1 MDSLDPLP
9 PERVDAY
16 LRRIGAERPDHP
28 TEAALRELQL
38 RHLEAVPFENLSV
51 HLREDVVL
59 DAAALVGK
67 VVDRGRGGFC
77 YELNGAFA
85 ALLRALGYGVEL
97 LQARVYGDDGRPGIP
112 YDHLALRVRAAD
124 GGGRAWLTDVGFGD
138 HSHFPLD
145 LDERGEQKDPAGVF
159 RIVEAAG
166 PGPGGGGGA
175 GPEDGSGPDA
185 GARTGTDAGA
195 GSGTD
200 AGARTGPDAGADG
213 DLDVVRDGR
222 PRYRLERRPRAL
234 ADFAA
239 GAWWHR
245 TSPESPFTR
254 SPVCSLL
261 TGRGRVTLSGR
272 RLITTEDGSRAE
284 RVLSDDGELL
294 AVYRDRFG
302 IRLDRPPVPLHPRP

>member
-16 LRRIGAERPDHP
+16 LRRIGAERPDRP

-38 RHLEAVPFENLSV
+38 RHLQAVPFENLSV

-112 YDHLALRVRAAD
+112 YDHLALRVRAVD
-124 GGGRAWLTDVGFGD
+124 GGGRAWLADVGFGD

-166 PGPGGGGGA
+166 SGPEGGGGA
-175 GPEDGSGPDA
+175 GPEGGSGPDDRA
-185 GARTGTDAGA
+185 DGGTDAGA
-195 GSGTD
+195 G
-200 AGARTGPDAGADG
+200 AGPDAGAGG

-272 RLITTEDGSRAE
+272 RLITTEGGSRAE

>member
-1 MDSLDPLP
+1 MDPLP

-16 LRRIGAERPDHP
+16 LRRIGAERPDRP

-85 ALLRALGYGVEL
+85 ALLRALGYRVEL
-97 LQARVYGDDGRPGIP
+97 LQARVYGDDGHPGIP

-145 LDERGEQKDPAGVF
+145 LDERGEQEDPAGVF
-159 RIVEAAG
+159 RIVEA
-166 PGPGGGGGA
+166 PGP
-175 GPEDGSGPDA
+175 GPEDGGGAEPEDGAGEGPEDGAGEGPEDGAGEDSGA
-185 GARTGTDAGA
+185 GTGTA
-195 GSGTD
+195 
-200 AGARTGPDAGADG
+200 AGADG

-234 ADFAA
+234 ADFAV

-272 RLITTEDGSRAE
+272 RLITTEDGSRTE
-284 RVLSDDGELL
+284 RVLSGDGELL

>member
-16 LRRIGAERPDHP
+16 LRRIGAERPDRP

-85 ALLRALGYGVEL
+85 ALLRALGYRVEL
-97 LQARVYGDDGRPGIP
+97 LQARVYGDDGHPGIP

-145 LDERGEQKDPAGVF
+145 LDERGEQEDPAGVF
-159 RIVEAAG
+159 RIVEA
-166 PGPGGGGGA
+166 PGP
-175 GPEDGSGPDA
+175 GPEDGAGEGPEDGAGEDSGA
-185 GARTGTDAGA
+185 GTGTA
-195 GSGTD
+195 
-200 AGARTGPDAGADG
+200 AGADG

-234 ADFAA
+234 ADFAV

-272 RLITTEDGSRAE
+272 RLITTEDGSRTE

>member
-16 LRRIGAERPDHP
+16 LRRIGAERPDRP

-85 ALLRALGYGVEL
+85 ALLRALGYRVEL
-97 LQARVYGDDGRPGIP
+97 LQARVYGDDGHPGIP

-145 LDERGEQKDPAGVF
+145 LDERGEQEDPAGVF
-159 RIVEAAG
+159 RIVEA
-166 PGPGGGGGA
+166 PGP
-175 GPEDGSGPDA
+175 GPEDGAGEGPEDGA
-185 GARTGTDAGA
+185 GTGMAAGA
-195 GSGTD
+195 GTGT
-200 AGARTGPDAGADG
+200 AAGADG

-234 ADFAA
+234 ADFAV

-272 RLITTEDGSRAE
+272 RLITTEDGSRTE
-284 RVLSDDGELL
+284 RVLSGDGELL

>member
-16 LRRIGAERPDHP
+16 LRRIGAERPDRP

-85 ALLRALGYGVEL
+85 ALLRALGYRVEL
-97 LQARVYGDDGRPGIP
+97 LQARVYGDDGHPGIP

-145 LDERGEQKDPAGVF
+145 LDERGEQEDPAGVF
-159 RIVEAAG
+159 RIVEA
-166 PGPGGGGGA
+166 PGP
-175 GPEDGSGPDA
+175 GPEDGAGEGPEDGAGEDSGA
-185 GARTGTDAGA
+185 ATGTA
-195 GSGTD
+195 
-200 AGARTGPDAGADG
+200 AGADG

-234 ADFAA
+234 ADFAV

-245 TSPESPFTR
+245 TSLESPFTR

-272 RLITTEDGSRAE
+272 RLITTEDGSRTE
-284 RVLSDDGELL
+284 RVLSGDGELL

>member
-1 MDSLDPLP
+1 MVAGPAGGETGGMDSLDPLP

-16 LRRIGAERPDHP
+16 LRRIGAERPDRP

-85 ALLRALGYGVEL
+85 ALLRALGYRVEL
-97 LQARVYGDDGRPGIP
+97 LQARVYGDDGHPGIP

-145 LDERGEQKDPAGVF
+145 LDERGEQEDPAGVF
-159 RIVEAAG
+159 RIVEA
-166 PGPGGGGGA
+166 PGP
-175 GPEDGSGPDA
+175 GPEDGAGEGPEDGAGEDSGA
-185 GARTGTDAGA
+185 GTGTA
-195 GSGTD
+195 
-200 AGARTGPDAGADG
+200 AGADG

-234 ADFAA
+234 ADFAV

-272 RLITTEDGSRAE
+272 RLITTEDGSRTE

>member
-16 LRRIGAERPDHP
+16 LRRIGAERPDRP

-85 ALLRALGYGVEL
+85 ALLRALGYRVEL
-97 LQARVYGDDGRPGIP
+97 LQARVYGDDGHPGIP

-145 LDERGEQKDPAGVF
+145 LDERGEQEDPAGVF
-159 RIVEAAG
+159 RIVEA
-166 PGPGGGGGA
+166 PGP
-175 GPEDGSGPDA
+175 GPEDGAGEGPEDGAGEDSGA
-185 GARTGTDAGA
+185 ATGTA
-195 GSGTD
+195 
-200 AGARTGPDAGADG
+200 AGADG

-234 ADFAA
+234 ADFAV

-272 RLITTEDGSRAE
+272 RLITTEDGSRTE
-284 RVLSDDGELL
+284 RVLSGDGELL